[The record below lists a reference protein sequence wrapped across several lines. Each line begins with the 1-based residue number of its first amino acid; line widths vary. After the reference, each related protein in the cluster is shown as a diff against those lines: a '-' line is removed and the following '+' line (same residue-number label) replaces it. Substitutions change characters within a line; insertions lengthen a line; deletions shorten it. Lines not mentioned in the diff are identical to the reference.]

1 MTGHVQPERVKGP
14 GGTQQR
20 KTFSRINDGRRR
32 REGTDRLMDA
42 SMIIKTKTGHDDAD
56 V

>member
-1 MTGHVQPERVKGP
+1 MMAADAGKA
-14 GGTQQR
+14 
-20 KTFSRINDGRRR
+20 RIV
-32 REGTDRLMDA
+32 MDA